1 MPPQTLPVTPELVI
15 NWHITE
21 ACNFDCNYCYATWR
35 KPASPKEVFHHLE
48 TTERVLGEIVDYFH
62 LNRSKNPLAKRLQ
75 WTSVRLSI
83 AGGEP
88 MLYPDR
94 VISIARRSRE
104 LDMRVSLITNGS
116 RLTEELMWKLAPHLS
131 IIGISIDSADQLVN
145 RRTGREDRKG
155 RQLDLTKL
163 SELLDLGREINPDLK
178 VKINTVVC
186 SENKDV
192 DMKEVTDRIKPDKWK
207 VLRVLPVVSEET
219 SVSHEDFQSF
229 LMRHSTTRVP
239 VFAEDNIN
247 MVESY
252 IMVDPHGRFFQNRL
266 SLGHKGHVHSMPIA
280 EVGAASAF
288 ESLHF
293 DANQFA
299 ARYVP
304 VNGEER

>member
-1 MPPQTLPVTPELVI
+1 MPQFSLPFTPELVI

-21 ACNFDCNYCYATWR
+21 ACNFDCSYCYATWR
-35 KPASPKEVFHHLE
+35 KPASPKEVLHHPA
-48 TTERVLGEIVDYFH
+48 TTERILGEIADYFY
-62 LNRSKNPLAKRLQ
+62 LNRSKNPLAKRLR

-88 MLYPDR
+88 LLYPDR

-116 RLTEELMWKLAPHLS
+116 KLTEELMWKLAPHLS
-131 IIGISIDSADQLVN
+131 MIGISIDSADQLVN
-145 RRTGREDRKG
+145 RQTGREDRKG
-155 RQLDLTKL
+155 SQLDLTKL
-163 SELLDLGREINPDLK
+163 SDLLDLGREINPDLK

-186 SENKDV
+186 SKNKDA
-192 DMKEVTDRIKPDKWK
+192 DMKAVTDRIKPDKWK
-207 VLRVLPVVSEET
+207 VLRVLPVASDET
-219 SVSHEDFQSF
+219 FVTQEDFQSF
-229 LMRHSTTRVP
+229 VMRHSTTRVP
-239 VFAEDNIN
+239 LFAEDNLD

-266 SLGHKGHVHSMPIA
+266 SLGEKGHVHSMPIA
-280 EVGAASAF
+280 EVGAARAF

-293 DANQFA
+293 NANQFA

-304 VNGEER
+304 VNGEEF